1 MAVEFE
7 EDNSVRRQYSAPQ
20 KSSGMASWLISHRLA
35 KDEAAANKI
44 LIVLIIICF
53 ALAAYF
59 TFF

>member
-7 EDNSVRRQYSAPQ
+7 EDNLSRKQYIAPH
-20 KSSGMASWLISHRLA
+20 KTSGMAGWLINHRLA
-35 KDEAAANKI
+35 KDEAGANKI

-53 ALAAYF
+53 GLAAYF